1 MTFTDRQ
8 KQILNGTVLEY
19 INSAQPIS
27 SQVLEEKYDFG
38 VSRATIRNEM
48 QLLEDKGF
56 LAKPHI
62 SSGRVP
68 TDKGYRFFVNDV
80 SEEEQKQEVASL
92 ELEREIQDYG
102 KSIQLMARQ
111 LAFLSSN
118 LAFVY
123 LSHENLLWKEGWES
137 ILEEPEFGDKEYTTK
152 LTQFLRDFESVIA
165 DMRPERIEIYI
176 GRENPFSRVRDFSI
190 VMTGCLFRNN
200 QRGLVS
206 IIGPK
211 RMAYEKNIAL
221 MNSLDKLFA

>member
-1 MTFTDRQ
+1 MTLTDRQ
-8 KQILNGTVLEY
+8 KQVLNSTILEY
-19 INSAQPIS
+19 INLAQPIS
-27 SQVLEEKYDFG
+27 SQVLEKKYNFG
-38 VSRATIRNEM
+38 VSQATIRNEM

-68 TDKGYRFFVNDV
+68 TDRGYRFFVNDV
-80 SEEEQKQEVASL
+80 SEKEERRETIL
-92 ELEREIQDYG
+92 ELEREIQG
-102 KSIQLMARQ
+102 HVKSIQLMTRQ

-123 LSHENLLWKEGWES
+123 MAQEKILWKEGWES
-137 ILEEPEFGDKEYTTK
+137 LLAEPEFGDKEYTTK
-152 LTQFLRDFESVIA
+152 LTRFLRDFESVIA

-211 RMAYEKNIAL
+211 RMAYQKNIAL
-221 MNSLDKLFA
+221 MNSLDKLLV

>member
-8 KQILNGTVLEY
+8 KQILNSTVLEY

-38 VSRATIRNEM
+38 VSPATIRNEM
-48 QLLEDKGF
+48 QFLTEKGF

-68 TDKGYRFFVNDV
+68 TDKGYRFFVNEL
-80 SEEEQKQEVASL
+80 SEEEEGKEFLDFEQEL
-92 ELEREIQDYG
+92 QDYL
-102 KSIQLMARQ
+102 KATQLIARQ
-111 LAFLSSN
+111 LALLSSN
-118 LAFVY
+118 LAFIY
-123 LSHENLLWKEGWES
+123 LSEENLLWKEGWES

-152 LTQFLRDFESVIA
+152 LTRFLRDFESVIA
-165 DMRPERIEIYI
+165 DIQPERVEIYI
-176 GRENPFSRVRDFSI
+176 GRENPFSRVKEFSI

-211 RMAYEKNIAL
+211 RMAYQKNIAL
-221 MNSLDKLFA
+221 MNSLDKLLV